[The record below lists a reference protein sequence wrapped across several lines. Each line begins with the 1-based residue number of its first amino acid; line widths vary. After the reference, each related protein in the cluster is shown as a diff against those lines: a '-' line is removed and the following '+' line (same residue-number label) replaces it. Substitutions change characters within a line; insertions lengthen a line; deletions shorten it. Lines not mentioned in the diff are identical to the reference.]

1 MFVTIGVA
9 CLKKERER
17 EEKSD
22 RGASRRKRERGIPTF
37 IGRVKEF
44 EQKRTHLTDTGDDE
58 GSVKRDIVHHY

>member
-9 CLKKERER
+9 CLKRVRER
-17 EEKSD
+17 RRATEEP
-22 RGASRRKRERGIPTF
+22 RGGSERERGIPTF